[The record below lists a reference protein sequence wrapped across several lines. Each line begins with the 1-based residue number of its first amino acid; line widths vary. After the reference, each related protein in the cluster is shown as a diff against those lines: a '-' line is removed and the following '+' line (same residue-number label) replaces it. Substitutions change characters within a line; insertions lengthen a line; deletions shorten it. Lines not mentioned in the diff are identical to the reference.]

1 VRAITARMATNLV
14 QLRQRKAEL
23 DAAIASGA
31 RSVTLD
37 GVTIT
42 LDLAALER
50 ERQRIESQLPES
62 RNRRPRAYTVRTAP
76 GYGGY

>member
-1 VRAITARMATNLV
+1 MATNQQLA

-31 RSVTLD
+31 RSITVD

-50 ERQRIESQLPES
+50 ERRRIENQLPE
-62 RNRRPRAYTVRTAP
+62 NRRRPLAYRFRIN
-76 GYGGY
+76 G